1 MLVKSRKSKKFKYFF
16 FALFFIFQ
24 RIHMKYES
32 DNYNEK
38 TQIKQIGSEFN
49 WYKNVSAKVRS
60 LVKKIDWNI
69 AEFQCLA
76 VFDKVIK

>member
-1 MLVKSRKSKKFKYFF
+1 MLKVEKVKNSSIFF